1 MLESS
6 LLNILWI
13 KWKLKIAKQWVQ
25 RLLLAQAPTDNGNGI
40 HGISVSE
47 TSRRWRGARRQLP
60 FRVVCWDWR
69 IKHIITSSSYRRV
82 FSCRRLSSSH
92 LPPSFPWVHRSWEHP
107 FYRPTSCLRNPWL
120 LEYCTYTGRA
130 VVSRRRELKVLST
143 REFMAAINYNSQQST
158 LHLFGWIPALQ
169 KLSTKDPPPQHS
181 QQPWTIDRMLLSS
194 QEWVIGR
201 F

>member
-1 MLESS
+1 ME
-6 LLNILWI
+6 
-13 KWKLKIAKQWVQ
+13 
-25 RLLLAQAPTDNGNGI
+25 AQNSEAERSAFVTGTAPTNYGNGI

-92 LPPSFPWVHRSWEHP
+92 LHPSFPWVHRSWEHP

-169 KLSTKDPPPQHS
+169 KLSTRDSPTPTFTTTMNNWS
-181 QQPWTIDRMLLSS
+181 DVAIITRM
-194 QEWVIGR
+194 GYR
-201 F
+201 